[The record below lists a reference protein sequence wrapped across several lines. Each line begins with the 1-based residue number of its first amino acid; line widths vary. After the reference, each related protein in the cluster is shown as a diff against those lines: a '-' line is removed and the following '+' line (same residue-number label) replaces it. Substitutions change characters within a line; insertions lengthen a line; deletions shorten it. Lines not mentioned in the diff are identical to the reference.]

1 MTVARPAE
9 ASGALNVGWPDWWH
23 LATSTE
29 KEKARP

>member
-9 ASGALNVGWPDWWH
+9 ASDVPDWWH
-23 LATSTE
+23 LAASTE